1 MVQVEQAQPN
11 SGPGRPSDAR
21 RRLVRAAMTLIF
33 SNSYASASV
42 DQLCKQADVGKSSFY
57 HFFESKH
64 DLALATLDYYWERF
78 KVRTLA
84 PAFAEEVPPLERVV
98 RLFDLAYEWQSKVR
112 DASGHMVGCFV
123 GNMTLEMATQD
134 DAIRTKVDDIFREW
148 AGYFERALRDAV
160 AAGAMPPA
168 DTALAAQALIAYLE
182 GVLLLA
188 KGRNDPEIITRLRTG
203 IYQLCQIGSAVP
215 RTA

>member
-1 MVQVEQAQPN
+1 MAQVEQAQPN
-11 SGPGRPSDAR
+11 TGPGRPSDAR
-21 RRLVRAAMTLIF
+21 RRLLRAAMTLIF
-33 SNSYASASV
+33 SHSYASASV

-64 DLALATLDYYWERF
+64 DLALATLDHYWGRF
-78 KVRTLA
+78 KERTLA
-84 PAFAEEVPPLERVV
+84 PAFADEVPPLERVV

-134 DAIRTKVDDIFREW
+134 DAIRAKVDDIFREW
-148 AGYFERALRDAV
+148 AGYFEQVLRDAM
-160 AAGAMPPA
+160 AAGAIPPA
-168 DTALAAQALIAYLE
+168 DPALAAQALLAYLE

-203 IYQLCQIGSAVP
+203 VYFLCRMGGTLPTGA
-215 RTA
+215 

>member
-78 KVRTLA
+78 KVRSLA

-148 AGYFERALRDAV
+148 AGYFEGALRAAI
-160 AAGAMPPA
+160 AAGAMPSTDP
-168 DTALAAQALIAYLE
+168 ALAAQALIAYLE

-203 IYQLCQIGSAVP
+203 VYQLCQIGSAVP
-215 RTA
+215 TTA